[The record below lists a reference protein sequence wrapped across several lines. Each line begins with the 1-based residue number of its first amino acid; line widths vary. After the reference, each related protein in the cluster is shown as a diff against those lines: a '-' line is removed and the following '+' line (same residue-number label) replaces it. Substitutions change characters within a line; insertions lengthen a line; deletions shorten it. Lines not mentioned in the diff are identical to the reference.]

1 MVVILMMR
9 MVIYAPIIGVGGVI
23 RALGKSTSMW
33 WIIALGVIVLGV
45 IVLLSLILTIFS
57 IVLPKFK
64 VIQSLIDRLN
74 LVTRENQSDMM
85 VIRAFNMQEFEEKR
99 FDHANVELTSISLFI
114 NRVMVLMVQVMMLLM
129 NGLTVLIIWVGAH
142 AVAQSQMQVGDMIAF
157 MQYAL

>member
-33 WIIALGVIVLGV
+33 WIIALGI

-64 VIQSLIDRLN
+64 AIQSLIDRLN

-85 VIRAFNMQEFEEKR
+85 VILAFNMQEFEEKR